1 MCYVLCPQEYM
12 SEGIGVELV
21 DFSDNRPLL
30 DMFLT
35 KPLGM
40 LALLDE
46 ESRFPRATDRTL
58 VGKEAGSSVTLLP
71 GRFVCTVVL
80 VACLH
85 DMCFACFISILLDG
99 FGLFPDVIVML
110 TV

>member
-1 MCYVLCPQEYM
+1 MTLWLPSDPRTPVQEYM

-21 DFSDNRPLL
+21 EFTDNRPLL

-46 ESRFPRATDRTL
+46 ESRFPMATDRTL
-58 VGKEAGSSVTLLP
+58 IGG
-71 GRFVCTVVL
+71 
-80 VACLH
+80 
-85 DMCFACFISILLDG
+85 
-99 FGLFPDVIVML
+99 
-110 TV
+110 

>member
-1 MCYVLCPQEYM
+1 M

-21 DFSDNRPLL
+21 DFADNRPLL

-58 VGKEAGSSVTLLP
+58 VGKEAGSSSTHGDL
-71 GRFVCTVVL
+71 FVPLSCSLACMMCVLYVSFVFCWMVL
-80 VACLH
+80 VS
-85 DMCFACFISILLDG
+85 FLLWS
-99 FGLFPDVIVML
+99 
-110 TV
+110 